1 MADTPHRTGYMRAI
15 TQAHNVTTQLAVKR
29 VVDYPGVDTIEAIRA
44 RLREFEHLYE
54 PPTGQ
59 TRDTVEAGYRDG
71 KLAVSDAL
79 AQAHLDARHHARCTG
94 GDIYAVTRFFDDLE
108 ARLTTN
114 RRTRNDYQNFHRFQW
129 NRN

>member
-1 MADTPHRTGYMRAI
+1 MTNTPHRTGYMRAI
-15 TQAHNVTTQLAVKR
+15 TQAHNVTTQLAVNR

-71 KLAVSDAL
+71 QLAVSDAL
-79 AQAHLDARHHARCTG
+79 ALAHLDARHHARCTG

-108 ARLTTN
+108 ARLTTKKEKN
-114 RRTRNDYQNFHRFQW
+114 HNEH
-129 NRN
+129 